1 MKLATFS
8 IHGRTSIG
16 RIVDEHIIDL
26 PKSDST
32 LPATMLALLQ
42 AGPDAMAR
50 ARALVGAPDASYP
63 LATVR
68 LLAPVPNPSKY
79 LAIGMNY
86 RKHVE
91 EALRLGMKVPDT
103 QIWFNKQVSCIN
115 GPYDPVHLPR
125 VSSQLDYEVELGVVI
140 GQRCRHVTREQAR
153 SVIAGYM
160 VCNDVTVRDWQLR
173 SPTMTIGKSF
183 DTTGPCG
190 PWLVT
195 DDDIADPHDLAM
207 RLFVNGELRQDESTS
222 GMVYDIY
229 DQIVHLSTV
238 MTLEP
243 GDLIA
248 TGTPSGVG
256 VSMSP
261 PVFLKLGDVVRAE
274 IGGIGFIENKV
285 IAEPVFGMTQGA
297 PHAGE

>member
-1 MKLATFS
+1 
-8 IHGRTSIG
+8 
-16 RIVDEHIIDL
+16 
-26 PKSDST
+26 
-32 LPATMLALLQ
+32 MLALLQ

-50 ARALVGAPDASYP
+50 AHKAEVSPGTAYP
-63 LATVR
+63 LPTVR

-91 EALRLGMKVPDT
+91 EALRHGMKVPDT
-103 QIWFNKQVSCIN
+103 QVWFNKQVSCIN
-115 GPYDPVHLPR
+115 GPYDPVHLPK

-153 SVIAGYM
+153 SVIAGYT
-160 VCNDVTVRDWQLR
+160 VCNDFTLRDWQLR

-195 DDDIADPHDLAM
+195 GDEIADPHDLPM
-207 RLFVNGELRQDESTS
+207 RLLVNGELRQSESTS
-222 GMVYDIY
+222 GMVNDIY
-229 DQIVHLSTV
+229 DQIAYLSTV

-256 VSMSP
+256 IAMSP
-261 PVFLKLGDVVRAE
+261 QVFLKVGDVVRAE
-274 IGGIGFIENKV
+274 IDGIGFIENQV
-285 IAEPVFGMTQGA
+285 IAEPNLN
-297 PHAGE
+297 HAMAEPNAGLWQPQLIRELKSQ

>member
-26 PKSDST
+26 PMSDST

-42 AGPDAMAR
+42 AGSDAMAR
-50 ARALVGAPDASYP
+50 ASAVVAGPDASYP
-63 LATVR
+63 LAAVR
-68 LLAPVPNPSKY
+68 LMAPVPNPSKY

-91 EALRLGMKVPDT
+91 EALRLGMKIPDT

-115 GPYDPVHLPR
+115 GPYDAVHLPR
-125 VSSQLDYEVELGVVI
+125 VSSQLDYEVELCVVI

-153 SVIAGYM
+153 GVIADYM
-160 VCNDVTVRDWQLR
+160 VCNDFTVRDWQLR

-183 DTTGPCG
+183 NTTGPCG
-190 PWLVT
+190 PWMVT
-195 DDDIADPHDLAM
+195 DDDITDPHDLAM
-207 RLFVNGELRQDESTS
+207 RLFVNGELRQDESTAE
-222 GMVYDIY
+222 MVYDIY

-261 PVFLKLGDVVRAE
+261 QVFLKVGDVVRAE
-274 IGGIGFIENKV
+274 IGGIGFIENNV
-285 IAEPVFGMTQGA
+285 IAEPVFKKTNG
-297 PHAGE
+297 